1 MKLNLKEISINFI
14 FAILGGYIG
23 AIVSFY
29 ADNPFSR
36 EVFGSIISVSIVPG
50 ILILLIGKIKKV

>member
-1 MKLNLKEISINFI
+1 MKLDLKEISINFI

-36 EVFGSIISVSIVPG
+36 EVFGSIISVSILPAIV
-50 ILILLIGKIKKV
+50 ILLILLINKK